1 MKKEQGPDRTRR
13 LIMGVA
19 GMIGLAAAV
28 YLSMSPQFR
37 RQEIHKCATTNENW
51 QTGPLTE
58 AAIAVQEFVPQESEL
73 MQIAVWVNRQDNS
86 ASEGMLRLTVYD
98 GQGVGLAVCERPVAE
113 LTTNNWEWFDVGIEL
128 NVGQTYYFSME
139 TTFPLETVFPLET
152 IGGEVCPTAVY
163 RPLHLDRIEENV
175 RFLYGGEPVEGGS
188 AACQYRYRMPL
199 TVWEGV
205 IYFTFSL
212 FFAFAAGELV
222 CRIVYKGSDRGR
234 KI

>member
-1 MKKEQGPDRTRR
+1 MKREWRTDRTKL
-13 LIMGVA
+13 LIMAVAGVA
-19 GMIGLAAAV
+19 GVAAAV
-28 YLSMSPQFR
+28 YLCMSPQFR

-58 AAIAVQEFVPQESEL
+58 TAKAVQEFVPQESEL
-73 MQIAVWVNRQDNS
+73 MQIAVWVNRQDDS

-98 GQGVGLAVCERPVAE
+98 GQGVSLAVCERPVAE
-113 LTTNNWEWFDVGIEL
+113 LTTNNWEWFDVGTEL

-139 TTFPLETVFPLET
+139 AT
-152 IGGEVCPTAVY
+152 GGEVRPTAVY
-163 RPLHLDRIEENV
+163 RPMHLDRIEENV

-188 AACQYRYRMPL
+188 AACQYRYRLPL

-205 IYFTFSL
+205 IYFMFCL

-222 CRIVYKGSDRGR
+222 CRIVYKESERGR